1 MKGKNLLI
9 LALAVVLVFTIT
21 ACNNNEPDKDDE
33 VIMPAE
39 EEELEDTETE
49 VVESTDIETEEVTNS
64 WPKDFMPGAPELEGN
79 IVVVKEEGPNKYFV
93 ELKDIAYDDAVDY
106 VNSLKD
112 AGFVDNTNEH
122 IDDKSI
128 QYKGMD
134 ASNNLLIFHWDKSQI
149 AKVELIKK
157 NN

>member
-39 EEELEDTETE
+39 EEELEETETE
-49 VVESTDIETEEVTNS
+49 VVESTDIETEEVSNS

>member
-39 EEELEDTETE
+39 EEELEETETE